1 MESIIPCSFY
11 TRCPILINPH
21 KYLLSYRLLEKLMF
35 RIKFTLIRVRRLAL
49 VTILIQMYVL
59 SRFRG
64 SLCRFLMEIFLSTF
78 LYFLILCKGGVME
91 LGSKNDQF
99 KKYPD
104 FNLLTLIVWRR
115 RKDNPLFLY
124 LCVFRLSYVRFD
136 EINVEISF
144 KLSIFRYKHFFTDT
158 DAFLQKIR
166 NYIEF
171 CITK

>member
-35 RIKFTLIRVRRLAL
+35 RIKFTSIRMRRLAL

-78 LYFLILCKGGVME
+78 FVRYSVYFLILCKGGVME

-124 LCVFRLSYVRFD
+124 LCVSRLSYVRFD
-136 EINVEISF
+136 EINVEIFF
-144 KLSIFRYKHFFTDT
+144 KLNIFRYKHFFTGT
-158 DAFLQKIR
+158 DAFFIENQKL
-166 NYIEF
+166 Y
-171 CITK
+171 